1 MLHTC
6 KELIRSDYNMLCTAG
21 ESAAAVLPLGEK
33 SDKNSGFKTVE
44 KPLRLC
50 VCACE
55 TKRSML
61 ARHQI
66 KFAIARGDAPPP
78 VCDKQFATTS
88 KTGTEYVAS
97 RRSEVPD
104 RAQMAA
110 ELRCRKIN
118 NTKTSIS
125 FGNAPI
131 KWETDA
137 QVLFISTAADQQS
150 LVGLFATIVCAYV
163 G

>member
-1 MLHTC
+1 VL
-6 KELIRSDYNMLCTAG
+6 
-21 ESAAAVLPLGEK
+21 SAALLSFNAIAKKQEIT
-33 SDKNSGFKTVE
+33 SG
-44 KPLRLC
+44 
-50 VCACE
+50 
-55 TKRSML
+55 RSML

-78 VCDKQFATTS
+78 ACDKQFATTS

-137 QVLFISTAADQQS
+137 QVIWH
-150 LVGLFATIVCAYV
+150 I
-163 G
+163 